1 MYVER
6 VEQGATALDL
16 RLHAGT
22 KQEFVTRRK
31 AARRGTRGPTL
42 LDVYLPTATVAYSAD
57 L

>member
-31 AARRGTRGPTL
+31 AARRTRPTL
-42 LDVYLPTATVAYSAD
+42 LDDYLPTATVAYSAD